1 MAKLIMK
8 IAITVGSVIFRRI
21 VEKERTITVIR
32 LTWIP
37 GIKPVIIPA
46 RIPNVIAKII
56 SISIMG
62 VVC

>member
-46 RIPNVIAKII
+46 EMPNIIARMI
-56 SISIMG
+56 SISIKD